1 MADYDYD
8 GDMSYFQDQLSRAGI
23 TVEKFDINNYAGL
36 TKDEL
41 QELVNNIIRLIK
53 SPLGGNE
60 WYRLTQK
67 P

>member
-23 TVEKFDINNYAGL
+23 TVEQIDMTNYAGL
-36 TKDEL
+36 TKREL
-41 QELVNNIIRLIK
+41 QGLVDIIIK
-53 SPLGGNE
+53 SIPMEELNV
-60 WYRLTQK
+60 